1 MEQILIVEDDKNLN
15 NGIKIALGKEY
26 YCHQAFSII
35 EAEKIL
41 NEYKISLA
49 ILDVNLP
56 DGNGI
61 SFVAEIR
68 KRSKVPVI
76 ILTADK
82 SETDIVMGLES
93 GANDY
98 ITKPFSLMELRA
110 RVRVQLRDKTSQEE
124 VFQIDGY
131 YFDFVRM
138 EFINNGNP
146 VELSRTEQ
154 KLLRCLL
161 ENRGKSV
168 SRSQL
173 IDYIWQGDTEF
184 VEEHALTVVVNR
196 LRNKLRNTQK
206 HPEYIKTVYGI
217 GYTWQI

>member
-1 MEQILIVEDDKNLN
+1 
-15 NGIKIALGKEY
+15 
-26 YCHQAFSII
+26 
-35 EAEKIL
+35 
-41 NEYKISLA
+41 
-49 ILDVNLP
+49 
-56 DGNGI
+56 
-61 SFVAEIR
+61 
-68 KRSKVPVI
+68 
-76 ILTADK
+76 
-82 SETDIVMGLES
+82 
-93 GANDY
+93 
-98 ITKPFSLMELRA
+98 
-110 RVRVQLRDKTSQEE
+110 
-124 VFQIDGY
+124 
-131 YFDFVRM
+131 M

-146 VELSRTEQ
+146 IELSRTEQ